1 MPKKRKRFTF
11 REQPT
16 GEIWMY
22 GIFHE
27 LREAGKEKPPF
38 LQLCT
43 QEDYIFKKNKK
54 GELKERSTIDKAVYQ
69 NELYNL
75 KKTEIQLKRDRQ
87 PIFKKTE
94 SEIKKFSEIQERY
107 IKRIASK
114 KSSGHYQNIKCYLRW
129 WNTKI
134 GKLTLSEITTSVI
147 VEYMEELEDEGK
159 SNSTVNRYVACLKSV
174 LFCCIEKW
182 EVDGYTKAP
191 KVDRLNEPTG
201 RTRYLL
207 TEELE
212 PFKDACRAVSEDLYL
227 AVILSLATGGRKMEI
242 WDVIWKPKTTPDPE
256 IATKGWID
264 LSTEQITF
272 AKTKN
277 GKMRTLPLKGE
288 ALNLLKKRVR
298 RLDTLQLF
306 PSIKNPNNYFDFRKQ
321 FYKAVNNTVLV
332 NDTGEEELGLKN
344 FNWHTMRHTF
354 ASYHAIKGTSETKL
368 MELLGHSSTKM
379 VARYSHLSRSSL
391 DVAVENMIEEYG
403 L

>member
-1 MPKKRKRFTF
+1 MPKKRKRFTW
-11 REQPT
+11 REQAT

-22 GIFHE
+22 GIFHD

-43 QEDYIFKKNKK
+43 LQDYKFKKNKK
-54 GELKERSTIDKAVYQ
+54 GDSKERSTVEKAVYQ
-69 NELYNL
+69 NELFNL
-75 KKTEIQLKRDRQ
+75 KKAEIQLKRNRQ
-87 PIFKKTE
+87 PILKKTE
-94 SEIKKFSEIQERY
+94 AGIKKFSEIQERY

-114 KSSGHYQNIKCYLRW
+114 KSNGHYENIKCYLRW
-129 WNTKI
+129 WNKRI
-134 GKLTLSEITTSVI
+134 GKLTLLEITTSLI
-147 VEYMEELEDEGK
+147 IEYMEELEDEGK

-174 LFCCIEKW
+174 LFCCLDKW
-182 EVDGYTKAP
+182 EIDGYIKVP
-191 KVDRLNEPTG
+191 KVEPWDEPKG

-212 PFKDACRAVSEDLYL
+212 PFKDACRGVSDDLYL

-256 IATKGWID
+256 TATKGWID
-264 LSTEQITF
+264 LSSEQITF

-277 GKMRTLPLKGE
+277 GKIRTLPLKGE
-288 ALNLLKKRVR
+288 ALNILKQRVR

-306 PSIKNPNNYFDFRKQ
+306 PSNKNPNNNFDFRKQ
-321 FYKAVNNTVLV
+321 FYKAVNKTVLI
-332 NDTGEEELGLKN
+332 NEKGEEELGLKN

-354 ASYHAIKGTSETKL
+354 ASYHAMKGTSETKL
-368 MELLGHSSTKM
+368 MKLLGHSSTKM

-391 DVAVENMIEEYG
+391 DEAVENMIEEYG